1 MLACR
6 KDSAVKGIKFYWCNR
21 EVSNEKVK
29 VYFDKFESYYKLEI
43 AKLEEKIADLEV
55 DNKTLKAINILSEN
69 SIKNANDK
77 IGSLLDDRV

>member
-43 AKLEEKIADLEV
+43 AKLEEKIAHLEM
-55 DNKTLKAINILSEN
+55 DNKTLKAMHMVCEN
-69 SIKNANDK
+69 SLKNANK
-77 IGSLLDDRV
+77 RIGSLLDDRA